1 MKRRKYDREFKQM
14 AVELSNTRDDI
25 GALAKELGI
34 GKDLI
39 YRWRKEAEEH
49 PEESFP
55 GQGNQLLSEG
65 QKQIMK
71 LERELKETQL
81 ERDIL
86 KKAIGI
92 FSKNDGK
99 YSNS

>member
-25 GALAKELGI
+25 AVLAKELGI

-39 YRWRKEAEEH
+39 YRWRKETEEH
-49 PEESFP
+49 EEDSFP
-55 GQGNQLLSEG
+55 GQGNQILSEE
-65 QKQIMK
+65 QKRIMK
-71 LERELKETQL
+71 LERELKDTQL

-86 KKAIGI
+86 KKAVGI